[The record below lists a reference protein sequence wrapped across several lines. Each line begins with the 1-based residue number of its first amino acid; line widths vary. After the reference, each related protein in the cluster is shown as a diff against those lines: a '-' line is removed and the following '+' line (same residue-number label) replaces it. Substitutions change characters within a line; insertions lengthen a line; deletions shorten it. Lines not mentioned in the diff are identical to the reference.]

1 MLENF
6 KLLLSSTI
14 LIITLY
20 IFGRIVLV
28 NRRQK
33 KLIIEILL
41 LIGFTLVSNLVFG
54 YTDGTIKTI
63 LTCLLYATLFFIIFD
78 IKISKSIFTSIV
90 YVILLVIPDLIVL
103 GGIIYIFGISKDYF
117 YVNLSGSLIGNF
129 VICLAMILLT
139 LILRMTLRKILD
151 YKLSENKKIVL
162 VSILTVIFITIFF
175 YKFATGYEINQNVY
189 LYLIAMFAFIII
201 LFMLI
206 KQKVDNENASK
217 KYDELLDIMKNYEN
231 DIEEQ
236 RTLRHETK
244 NEFATIKCKIQDKE
258 SDDSIIKYIDS
269 VIGDKTGSNST
280 KYSKFK
286 YLPSNGL
293 RGFFYYK
300 FVEAEKKGIKVS
312 VNISEQIEDSF
323 LKDINTKDFKNLVR
337 MVGVYLDN
345 AIEASS
351 TSDNKQLGIE
361 VYLIK
366 DNIDFII
373 SNTFNNDINLD
384 KLGKESFS
392 TKGKNRGHGLLLVSR
407 ILGENNIF
415 ESKNEV
421 KGNVYIQR
429 LRIKDNN
436 KKNYDK

>member
-1 MLENF
+1 MILTVYCFALIILNNKRKKNRIWIIIIYIVISIIIHTIIYIYTEGIL
-6 KLLLSSTI
+6 KTLLLCILYSLIINKIFNINYRKSMLMSISYTLLMI
-14 LIITLY
+14 IPDLIITLA
-20 IFGRIVLV
+20 IILFSSKESFFTHFVGSIISNILVCVLMV
-28 NRRQK
+28 
-33 KLIIEILL
+33 LIT
-41 LIGFTLVSNLVFG
+41 F
-54 YTDGTIKTI
+54 
-63 LTCLLYATLFFIIFD
+63 
-78 IKISKSIFTSIV
+78 
-90 YVILLVIPDLIVL
+90 
-103 GGIIYIFGISKDYF
+103 
-117 YVNLSGSLIGNF
+117 
-129 VICLAMILLT
+129 
-139 LILRMTLRKILD
+139 ILRKPISAIMN

-175 YKFATGYEINQNVY
+175 YKFATGYEMNQNVY
-189 LYLIAMFAFIII
+189 LYLIAMFAFAMI
-201 LFMLI
+201 LFVLI
-206 KQKVDNENASK
+206 KQKIDNEKISK
-217 KYDELLDIMKNYEN
+217 KYDELLDIMKSYEN

-269 VIGDKTGSNST
+269 VIGDKTSSNST

-337 MVGVYLDN
+337 IIGVYLDN

-351 TSDNKQLGIE
+351 TSDSKQLGIE

-366 DNIDFII
+366 DKVEFII
-373 SNTFNNDINLD
+373 SNTFNNDITLD

-429 LRIKDNN
+429 LSVKDNN

>member
-1 MLENF
+1 MSAIF
-6 KLLLSSTI
+6 KLLLSSTL

-28 NRRQK
+28 NRRPK
-33 KLIIEILL
+33 KMVIEILL
-41 LIGFTLVSNLVFG
+41 LIVFILLNILVYK

-63 LTCLLYATLFFIIFD
+63 VTCLLYASLLYTIFD

-90 YVILLVIPDLIVL
+90 YVILLVIPDLIVV
-103 GGIIYIFGISKDYF
+103 ISMALITGKDYF
-117 YVNLSGSLIGNF
+117 YETLAGSIISNISVL
-129 VICLAMILLT
+129 LLMIVLT
-139 LILRMTLRKILD
+139 IIIKMPLRKLVN
-151 YKLSENKKIVL
+151 YKISTNKKIILMSLSTL
-162 VSILTVIFITIFF
+162 VMLTIFF
-175 YKFATGYEINQNVY
+175 YNLIKTFEFNNNILTYLLIIVMLISVL
-189 LYLIAMFAFIII
+189 LYLF
-201 LFMLI
+201 
-206 KQKVDNENASK
+206 KQKIDNEKISK
-217 KYDELLDIMKNYEN
+217 KYDELLDVMKNYEA

-258 SDDSIIKYIDS
+258 SNDSIIKYIDS
-269 VIGDKTGSNST
+269 VIGDSKGSNSA

-293 RGFFYYK
+293 KGFFYYK
-300 FVEAEKKGIKVS
+300 FLEAEKKGIKVS
-312 VNISEQIEDSF
+312 VNISEQIENSF
-323 LKDINTKDFKNLVR
+323 LKDIDTRNFKNLVR
-337 MVGVYLDN
+337 IIGVYLDN

-351 TSDNKQLGIE
+351 ISTGKQLGIE
-361 VYLIK
+361 VYLSEDK
-366 DNIDFII
+366 VEFII
-373 SNTFNNDINLD
+373 SNTFNNDVNLD

-392 TKGKNRGHGLLLVSR
+392 TKGKNRGHGLLLVNR

-421 KGNVYIQR
+421 KGNIYIQR
-429 LRIKDNN
+429 LKVKDNN

>member
-1 MLENF
+1 MMLTVYCF
-6 KLLLSSTI
+6 A
-14 LIITLY
+14 LIILNNK
-20 IFGRIVLV
+20 RKK
-28 NRRQK
+28 NRVW
-33 KLIIEILL
+33 II
-41 LIGFTLVSNLVFG
+41 
-54 YTDGTIKTI
+54 
-63 LTCLLYATLFFIIFD
+63 
-78 IKISKSIFTSIV
+78 
-90 YVILLVIPDLIVL
+90 
-103 GGIIYIFGISKDYF
+103 IIYIVISIIIHTIIYIYTEGILKTLLLCTLY
-117 YVNLSGSLIGNF
+117 SLFINKTF
-129 VICLAMILLT
+129 NINYRKSILMSISYALLMILPDLATLMATIYIFDVGKDFCYANLT
-139 LILRMTLRKILD
+139 GSIISNISVCTLMVLITFVLRKPISAIMN
-151 YKLSENKKIVL
+151 YKLSENKRIIL
-162 VSILTVIFITIFF
+162 ISILTVVFSALFF
-175 YKFATGYEINQNVY
+175 YKFATGYKMNQSVY

-201 LFMLI
+201 LFTLL
-206 KQKVDNENASK
+206 KQKIDNEKISK
-217 KYDELLDIMKNYEN
+217 KYDELLDVMKNYEA

-269 VIGDKTGSNST
+269 VIGDKTSSNST

-293 RGFFYYK
+293 KGFFYYK
-300 FVEAEKKGIKVS
+300 FIEAEKKEIKVS
-312 VNISEQIEDSF
+312 VNISKQIEDSF

-366 DNIDFII
+366 DKVEFII
-373 SNTFNNDINLD
+373 SNTFNNDITTD
-384 KLGKESFS
+384 KIGKEVFS
-392 TKGKNRGHGLLLVSR
+392 TKGKNRGHGLLLVSK
-407 ILGENNIF
+407 ILGDNNIF

-429 LRIKDNN
+429 LIVKNNN

>member
-1 MLENF
+1 MLESF
-6 KLLLSSTI
+6 KLLPSSTI

-54 YTDGTIKTI
+54 CANGTLKTI
-63 LTCLLYATLFFIIFD
+63 LTCLVYATLFFTIFD

-90 YVILLVIPDLIVL
+90 YVILLVIPDL
-103 GGIIYIFGISKDYF
+103 
-117 YVNLSGSLIGNF
+117 
-129 VICLAMILLT
+129 LT
-139 LILRMTLRKILD
+139 LIFSIYILSIDKTKTYETIAGSIIGNILVCLLMTLFTLLLRKSLRKILD

-162 VSILTVIFITIFF
+162 VSILTVIFITVFF
-175 YKFATGYEINQNVY
+175 YKFATGYEMNQNVY
-189 LYLIAMFAFIII
+189 LYLIAMFAFTMI
-201 LFMLI
+201 LFVLI
-206 KQKVDNENASK
+206 KQKIDNEKISK
-217 KYDELLDIMKNYEN
+217 KYDELLDIMKSYEN

-269 VIGDKTGSNST
+269 VIGDKTSSNST

-293 RGFFYYK
+293 KGFFYYK
-300 FVEAEKKGIKVS
+300 FIEAEKKGIKVS

-337 MVGVYLDN
+337 IIGVYLDN
-345 AIEASS
+345 AI
-351 TSDNKQLGIE
+351 
-361 VYLIK
+361 
-366 DNIDFII
+366 
-373 SNTFNNDINLD
+373 
-384 KLGKESFS
+384 
-392 TKGKNRGHGLLLVSR
+392 
-407 ILGENNIF
+407 
-415 ESKNEV
+415 
-421 KGNVYIQR
+421 
-429 LRIKDNN
+429 
-436 KKNYDK
+436 